1 MAEISSWEPEME
13 KVDHNFP
20 LPPSP
25 RIAISGL
32 IETDTDIEHSR
43 LFLCYVTGRRA
54 DSAPLRL

>member
-13 KVDHNFP
+13 KVDRNFP

-32 IETDTDIEHSR
+32 IETDSEIEHSS